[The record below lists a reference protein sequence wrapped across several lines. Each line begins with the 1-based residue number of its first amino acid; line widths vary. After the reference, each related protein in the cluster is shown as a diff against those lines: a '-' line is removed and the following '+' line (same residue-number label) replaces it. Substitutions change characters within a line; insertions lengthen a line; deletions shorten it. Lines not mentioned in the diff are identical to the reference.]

1 MFTIVF
7 DQLSMMNKHLWLR
20 MVSGSMSYVTVLA
33 AKNCTALLGKELDIF
48 VLVLVLVLDGLTVF
62 GFSIA
67 VVEA

>member
-1 MFTIVF
+1 
-7 DQLSMMNKHLWLR
+7 MMNKHLWLR

-48 VLVLVLVLDGLTVF
+48 VLVLVDGLTVF